1 MTVTTF
7 SGEREREKGER
18 GRDGGR
24 PFRKYSIENNQG
36 MKGQEWRRYY
46 SGLFTVYPREYN
58 IYSNKGERWYN
69 IYRRGGGI

>member
-1 MTVTTF
+1 MTVTTV
-7 SGEREREKGER
+7 SGERERERREGERRRERGKGER

-46 SGLFTVYPREYN
+46 SGLFTVYPQ
-58 IYSNKGERWYN
+58 GV
-69 IYRRGGGI
+69 